1 MTPAHFR
8 FLLCVMA
15 ELWAA
20 LPRRL
25 RLFFGEADGG
35 MPCCDIL
42 ANLFEDEPDLAQMLQ
57 ASGFCSEPDVLA
69 HVSQTLAA
77 LKSAAMQEAS
87 RLHKRRA
94 LVPVPTQ
101 GMLVRANK
109 VRRLQTPDT
118 AFTTAWLRQAGA
130 IKRRGAWPTRRS
142 QQLAAARDGVSRKA
156 IEWRSCER
164 PSCLCV
170 LKQAWPAIQTRRSHR
185 LWARPVHPLSESMC
199 VNIESSGR
207 TV

>member
-1 MTPAHFR
+1 
-8 FLLCVMA
+8 MA

-25 RLFFGEADGG
+25 RLLFGEADGG

-130 IKRRGAWPTRRS
+130 IKRGAWPTRRS
-142 QQLAAARDGVSRKA
+142 RQLAAARDGVRAAGVCSSKPGQQSRHGDLIGFGLGPCVHYPKA
-156 IEWRSCER
+156 C
-164 PSCLCV
+164 
-170 LKQAWPAIQTRRSHR
+170 A
-185 LWARPVHPLSESMC
+185 
-199 VNIESSGR
+199 
-207 TV
+207 